1 LGEFLIYWGF
11 KHSSIPPNHFN
22 PRVPKLGLIG
32 CQTLA
37 YITDNTDKSY
47 QSGCVSTCQNVS
59 DLTDGSCSGMGC
71 CQTDI
76 PKKMGFYNVS
86 FDPAS
91 DTSQISRLGLGS
103 CSYAV
108 LMEAEEFSFSTTYI
122 TNTTAFNDTNSGRVP
137 VVMDWAIRHDGA
149 PSCELA
155 TRNETGTYA
164 CRSGNNKCVES
175 PNGPGYLC
183 NCSDGYEGNPYLSD
197 GCHGE

>member
-1 LGEFLIYWGF
+1 LIYWGF

-91 DTSQISRLGLGS
+91 DTSQISRLG
-103 CSYAV
+103 
-108 LMEAEEFSFSTTYI
+108 FSTTYI